1 MASLMRAGA
10 AAATATADAAG
21 GSGSGGGG
29 FSGTAAGSDS
39 SDGAIAAAAPAAA
52 PDSGSTRGRGGRRR
66 RRRGRVRPATAALLS
81 ATARASGA
89 GHALV
94 PTPALLAAVA
104 VGATPPA
111 ASWRARARTGGAA
124 AASPSAAASTK
135 ETAAAAAA
143 AAASAAASSPPVVP
157 PPTPL
162 GVTAS
167 TATATAFAPGV
178 RAALADRHPPFTYQ
192 RRVARYTSP
201 AYGGIYY
208 AGGRGF
214 ITSCQDMGVRV
225 YETAGWGLRGLIV
238 AMGMRWTITDIAVGG
253 EGVADDGGG
262 GGGGGAWLAY
272 STISR
277 DVRLSR
283 LADVTAAADAA
294 RGEEEE
300 EDDGDALGFDSEE
313 AAAAWEDE
321 VEDRFEHNPT
331 RRRIARGRGDRR
343 RRGGRSP
350 PMVQP
355 PPQRTLTVP
364 TASTEA
370 DYGDHRNTAVWS
382 LAASPSGA
390 SLTAGTGTCRVV
402 TMDVE
407 SGAATFTG
415 IGHTDD
421 VNAVAY
427 LHPGREDVMVS
438 GADDGAVRLWDWR
451 AGERSVGHFAGHV
464 EGITSV
470 GVRGDGRYLVSNGKD
485 QAVKLWDVR
494 VCGTVPA
501 VGGGGGRNGGPM
513 GGGGRGPHGRPYD
526 YRCDV
531 YTGTVPGGGGGRR
544 ALGSPWASSSSS
556 CSGSD
561 SGDGGGCSSGVEGSG
576 GSGSGGT
583 PPPTSRRRSARLAG
597 RPRPPR
603 RIDHSVLTF
612 SGSHSTL
619 QTLIRARFSPPP
631 TGGRWVAVGSAD
643 GAVVVYD
650 ILGDGFGRRLR
661 WCGDPGED
669 GEEEDECGGGG
680 GRGGRR
686 ARTATPLV
694 RLFRPRLLWAGGGGR
709 VVRDVSWAP
718 DGSALVGVG
727 WDGGVCMW
735 GARRGGSGLQ
745 SI

>member
-1 MASLMRAGA
+1 
-10 AAATATADAAG
+10 
-21 GSGSGGGG
+21 
-29 FSGTAAGSDS
+29 
-39 SDGAIAAAAPAAA
+39 
-52 PDSGSTRGRGGRRR
+52 
-66 RRRGRVRPATAALLS
+66 
-81 ATARASGA
+81 
-89 GHALV
+89 
-94 PTPALLAAVA
+94 
-104 VGATPPA
+104 
-111 ASWRARARTGGAA
+111 
-124 AASPSAAASTK
+124 
-135 ETAAAAAA
+135 
-143 AAASAAASSPPVVP
+143 
-157 PPTPL
+157 
-162 GVTAS
+162 
-167 TATATAFAPGV
+167 
-178 RAALADRHPPFTYQ
+178 
-192 RRVARYTSP
+192 
-201 AYGGIYY
+201 
-208 AGGRGF
+208 
-214 ITSCQDMGVRV
+214 
-225 YETAGWGLRGLIV
+225 
-238 AMGMRWTITDIAVGG
+238 
-253 EGVADDGGG
+253 
-262 GGGGGAWLAY
+262 
-272 STISR
+272 
-277 DVRLSR
+277 
-283 LADVTAAADAA
+283 
-294 RGEEEE
+294 
-300 EDDGDALGFDSEE
+300 
-313 AAAAWEDE
+313 
-321 VEDRFEHNPT
+321 
-331 RRRIARGRGDRR
+331 
-343 RRGGRSP
+343 
-350 PMVQP
+350 MVQP

-494 VCGTVPA
+494 
-501 VGGGGGRNGGPM
+501 
-513 GGGGRGPHGRPYD
+513 
-526 YRCDV
+526 
-531 YTGTVPGGGGGRR
+531 
-544 ALGSPWASSSSS
+544 
-556 CSGSD
+556 
-561 SGDGGGCSSGVEGSG
+561 
-576 GSGSGGT
+576 
-583 PPPTSRRRSARLAG
+583 
-597 RPRPPR
+597 
-603 RIDHSVLTF
+603 
-612 SGSHSTL
+612 
-619 QTLIRARFSPPP
+619 TLIRARFSPPP

-650 ILGDGFGRRLR
+650 ILGDGVGRRLR
-661 WCGDPGED
+661 WCGDPDEN

-694 RLFRPRLLWAGGGGR
+694 RLFRPRLLWAGGGGG